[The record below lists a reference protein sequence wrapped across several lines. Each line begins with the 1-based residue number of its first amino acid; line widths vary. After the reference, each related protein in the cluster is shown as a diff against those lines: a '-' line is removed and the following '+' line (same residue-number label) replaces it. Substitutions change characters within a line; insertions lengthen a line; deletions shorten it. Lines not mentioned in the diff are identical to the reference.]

1 MSYMHQA
8 KHRLWFLH
16 KGLKGDPNGL
26 ERGLKKKS
34 AVNRNPKE
42 ELLVALSAVTTTSG
56 VYCEPGTNLTHHCS

>member
-26 ERGLKKKS
+26 ERRGKKS

-56 VYCEPGTNLTHHCS
+56 VYCEPGTNLTPHHCS